1 MKVRFA
7 REFADVGSITYTN
20 PESLSSSSSF
30 QSLNSTLSTKS
41 SSGICP
47 DSVPSSPQ
55 NNSYVNSNISGLDDL
70 ITGCATIH
78 LNSEDEHSFSTLENS
93 QDFSQDQTF
102 ASATDEL
109 TANDT
114 KNLANEISLTDDFQ
128 KSVEIVENNLETH
141 EFVDSPINT
150 TQNIQER
157 SLLGTVCIREPLPV
171 AIVSNRRNSFIQ
183 IDIERS
189 PKNNN
194 NLNNHQANDTFNGD
208 DEASLSQCHNT
219 EEESNLNSTFVC
231 LSPSKEI
238 TDVTKE
244 EEGSSILKNNSN
256 EDHSLP
262 VDFVPYNIVNSVCNS
277 TSVFAEYGEEP
288 SLPSIPTFSS
298 LLTNSES
305 SKLNVSD
312 TQEVEDNVKNSS
324 TNNSN
329 VTINI
334 SSHTEVTNSI
344 QKLENKNNNLTE
356 SNSPNFSNN
365 VVSDEQIC
373 LDNISFVESKTPEVE
388 ENLTKDIC
396 QEIENNDIVKNIN
409 LSSAKEDS
417 FEVNDI
423 ALQKKEEGIIISD
436 DCSDKKNVNDSN
448 QTNVINFSI
457 KEENQE
463 IEEHGSSEEK
473 LDTTIILQDVSL
485 SLETVSE
492 VEQYTDFKPQRQST
506 SLDTFNIEQPNF
518 EELKSAAEQVA
529 NDIFQSS
536 LECSEDNNPFVSAT
550 SEIFQDPTSFDFL
563 TNYDNKKTINRFRTD
578 SLYVKFDPLVADT
591 SMLPQGN
598 TQSINEEQNGKSENI
613 SENIDISKRN
623 PAIAAIDRL
632 LFYSPV
638 STKMTQK
645 TNEIQEKIAIK
656 EESVE
661 ESKSDTSL
669 IIDINMSKELELV
682 RTTVLQLEKE
692 LEKQKKEYEA
702 ELEKQKNENFSF
714 QEKINKLQA
723 QIAQEIKSKSQMTVV
738 VEEYEKS
745 ISRLLTEKE
754 RDRTNFEQ
762 EKAKL
767 QEELQVANVHLN
779 NTEAA
784 FNDVHQKYERLKGVV
799 STCKSNET
807 LLKESIQENMETIK
821 CLETRYDQLKNH
833 AMTELEKANFEL
845 DAIRKQH
852 EDETVKLHAML
863 RKAELKSNSLAE
875 LVEQKTK
882 ENKELTQILDEVIA
896 RVGHQNAE

>member
-109 TANDT
+109 AANDT
-114 KNLANEISLTDDFQ
+114 KNLATEISLTDDFQ
-128 KSVEIVENNLETH
+128 KAVEVVENNLETH
-141 EFVDSPINT
+141 ELDSPINT

-157 SLLGTVCIREPLPV
+157 SLLGTVCIKEPLPV

-194 NLNNHQANDTFNGD
+194 NLNNHQANNSFNGD

-219 EEESNLNSTFVC
+219 EESNLNSTFVC

-244 EEGSSILKNNSN
+244 ESSILKNNSN

-262 VDFVPYNIVNSVCNS
+262 VDFVPYNIVNSISNS

-298 LLTNSES
+298 LLTSTES

-312 TQEVEDNVKNSS
+312 TQEVEDNVKNSL

-344 QKLENKNNNLTE
+344 QKLENKNNSTE

-373 LDNISFVESKTPEVE
+373 LDNISFVESKTPEVQ

-396 QEIENNDIVKNIN
+396 QEIENNDIVENNN
-409 LSSAKEDS
+409 LSSAKKDS
-417 FEVNDI
+417 FKVNDI
-423 ALQKKEEGIIISD
+423 AFQKKEEGIIISD
-436 DCSDKKNVNDSN
+436 DFFDKKNVNDSN
-448 QTNVINFSI
+448 QINVINFST
-457 KEENQE
+457 KEEENQE

-485 SLETVSE
+485 TLETVSE

-518 EELKSAAEQVA
+518 EELKSAAEQIA

-550 SEIFQDPTSFDFL
+550 SESKYFL
-563 TNYDNKKTINRFRTD
+563 I
-578 SLYVKFDPLVADT
+578 
-591 SMLPQGN
+591 
-598 TQSINEEQNGKSENI
+598 
-613 SENIDISKRN
+613 
-623 PAIAAIDRL
+623 
-632 LFYSPV
+632 
-638 STKMTQK
+638 
-645 TNEIQEKIAIK
+645 
-656 EESVE
+656 
-661 ESKSDTSL
+661 
-669 IIDINMSKELELV
+669 
-682 RTTVLQLEKE
+682 
-692 LEKQKKEYEA
+692 
-702 ELEKQKNENFSF
+702 
-714 QEKINKLQA
+714 
-723 QIAQEIKSKSQMTVV
+723 
-738 VEEYEKS
+738 
-745 ISRLLTEKE
+745 
-754 RDRTNFEQ
+754 
-762 EKAKL
+762 
-767 QEELQVANVHLN
+767 
-779 NTEAA
+779 
-784 FNDVHQKYERLKGVV
+784 
-799 STCKSNET
+799 
-807 LLKESIQENMETIK
+807 
-821 CLETRYDQLKNH
+821 
-833 AMTELEKANFEL
+833 
-845 DAIRKQH
+845 
-852 EDETVKLHAML
+852 
-863 RKAELKSNSLAE
+863 
-875 LVEQKTK
+875 
-882 ENKELTQILDEVIA
+882 
-896 RVGHQNAE
+896 

>member
-109 TANDT
+109 AANDT
-114 KNLANEISLTDDFQ
+114 KNLATEISLTDDFQ
-128 KSVEIVENNLETH
+128 KAVEVVENNLETH
-141 EFVDSPINT
+141 ELDSSINT

-157 SLLGTVCIREPLPV
+157 SLLGTVCIKEPLPV

-194 NLNNHQANDTFNGD
+194 NLNNHQANNSFNGD

-219 EEESNLNSTFVC
+219 EESNLNSTFVC

-244 EEGSSILKNNSN
+244 ESSILKNNSN

-262 VDFVPYNIVNSVCNS
+262 VDFVPYNIVNSVSNS

-298 LLTNSES
+298 LLTSTES

-312 TQEVEDNVKNSS
+312 TQEVEDNVKNSL

-344 QKLENKNNNLTE
+344 QKLENKNNSTE

-373 LDNISFVESKTPEVE
+373 LDNISFVESKTPEVQ

-396 QEIENNDIVKNIN
+396 QEIENNDIVENNN
-409 LSSAKEDS
+409 LSSAKKDS
-417 FEVNDI
+417 FKVNDI
-423 ALQKKEEGIIISD
+423 AFQKKEEGIIISND
-436 DCSDKKNVNDSN
+436 FFDKKNVNDSN
-448 QTNVINFSI
+448 QINVINFST
-457 KEENQE
+457 KEEENQE

-485 SLETVSE
+485 TLETVSE

-550 SEIFQDPTSFDFL
+550 SESKYFL
-563 TNYDNKKTINRFRTD
+563 I
-578 SLYVKFDPLVADT
+578 
-591 SMLPQGN
+591 
-598 TQSINEEQNGKSENI
+598 
-613 SENIDISKRN
+613 
-623 PAIAAIDRL
+623 
-632 LFYSPV
+632 
-638 STKMTQK
+638 
-645 TNEIQEKIAIK
+645 
-656 EESVE
+656 
-661 ESKSDTSL
+661 
-669 IIDINMSKELELV
+669 
-682 RTTVLQLEKE
+682 
-692 LEKQKKEYEA
+692 
-702 ELEKQKNENFSF
+702 
-714 QEKINKLQA
+714 
-723 QIAQEIKSKSQMTVV
+723 
-738 VEEYEKS
+738 
-745 ISRLLTEKE
+745 
-754 RDRTNFEQ
+754 
-762 EKAKL
+762 
-767 QEELQVANVHLN
+767 
-779 NTEAA
+779 
-784 FNDVHQKYERLKGVV
+784 
-799 STCKSNET
+799 
-807 LLKESIQENMETIK
+807 
-821 CLETRYDQLKNH
+821 
-833 AMTELEKANFEL
+833 
-845 DAIRKQH
+845 
-852 EDETVKLHAML
+852 
-863 RKAELKSNSLAE
+863 
-875 LVEQKTK
+875 
-882 ENKELTQILDEVIA
+882 
-896 RVGHQNAE
+896 